1 MSQDTAPPPPGQ
13 GPSLG
18 PHTPRFYKLYDG
30 TVDLLNWMNQCEQ
43 FFRGQHTPTSDRTRL
58 VSYHLTSRLDM
69 VLCPRAGRGHVD
81 MGTLPRAMHF
91 ALRDSDARHEAVGAC
106 SVAIHLHGARLRRA
120 LQRGVVPCTQPLER
134 EMCPWA
140 ISKCFGD

>member
-1 MSQDTAPPPPGQ
+1 MSQDTAPPPLGQ

-18 PHTPRFYKLYDG
+18 PHTPRFYKHYDG

-91 ALRDSDARHEAVGAC
+91 ALQDRRQSRPRVVHRTVRCIEGLSNEGATTP
-106 SVAIHLHGARLRRA
+106 LA
-120 LQRGVVPCTQPLER
+120 LGGYIRGP
-134 EMCPWA
+134 
-140 ISKCFGD
+140 